1 MFRVRK
7 SPGDRCVLLAAVV
20 RSCLLAG
27 AARGGESRT
36 GMMSGTVTTVGAEV
50 AEQPAAL
57 YAVTVKLPELL
68 TVMDC
73 VVAPLDHE

>member
-1 MFRVRK
+1 MQNEVGPFGVMVTF
-7 SPGDRCVLLAAVV
+7 GVAW
-20 RSCLLAG
+20 
-27 AARGGESRT
+27 
-36 GMMSGTVTTVGAEV
+36 TVTTVGAEV